1 MRTEL
6 YKAAYLEES
15 VYLLSGLC
23 DLVVP
28 FLEAVGAIVQV
39 EQGLVLTLLPLEQ
52 RIAAPRGH
60 DLLDL
65 LHIVLSVLHSLL

>member
-1 MRTEL
+1 MVISQT
-6 YKAAYLEES
+6 AHLEES
-15 VYLLSGLC
+15 VYLLPGLC
-23 DLVVP
+23 DLIVP
-28 FLEAVGAIVQV
+28 FLEAVGAIIQV

-65 LHIVLSVLHSLL
+65 LHVVLRVLHSLL